1 MNTEQKPPEDST
13 WLGIGA
19 MLAAIAASV
28 CCVVP
33 LLLLS
38 LGIGGAW
45 MSNLTAMTP
54 FRPFFII
61 LTLVFI
67 GLGFRKL
74 YLTPDDCH
82 EGQACSTLEVKQK
95 QRLIFWIGS
104 VFILLLLALPSLA
117 TSTSTTVSSSEQQSL
132 QSVTFDMKNMTCAM
146 CATTIKKALQGV
158 NGVKTVMVD
167 SDKKTAVVT
176 FDTKK
181 TTINA
186 LIAATTRVG
195 YPATVQP

>member
-19 MLAAIAASV
+19 VLTAIAASV

-45 MSNLTAMTP
+45 MSNLTATSP

-74 YLTPDDCH
+74 YLIPDDCD
-82 EGQACSTLEVKQK
+82 EGQVCSTTEVKQK
-95 QRLIFWIGS
+95 QRLIFWLGS
-104 VFILLLLALPSLA
+104 VFILLLLAFPLA
-117 TSTSTTVSSSEQQSL
+117 TSTSSAVSNSEQQSL
-132 QSVTFDMKNMTCAM
+132 QSVTLAMQNMTCAM
-146 CATTIKKALQGV
+146 CATTIKKALQRV
-158 NGVKTVMVD
+158 DGVKTVTVD
-167 SDKKTAVVT
+167 SDKKIAVVI
-176 FDTKK
+176 FDAKK
-181 TTINA
+181 TTIND
-186 LIAATTRVG
+186 LITATTRAG
-195 YPATVQP
+195 SKPS